1 MHSLFVYELDIGTSD
16 ILEKSSKINNLITSS
31 TINLPLISLGF
42 QHFLHRTKD
51 AMTITDKLE
60 TKNKFYNVMNPF
72 EHDVSNYEES
82 LVNVTKQ
89 YFNNKEKAPEIMSRS
104 FYKMWE
110 ILYLFGIGDT
120 KNLSYASM
128 ANTPESF
135 IQAIIHYR
143 QKFKDGITN
152 DKIYSV
158 SIHSDKEKYAQM
170 NNQFLGF
177 YNKQYKNVFSIVD
190 HRGVKKIRK
199 TKSQSGGKAK
209 QNTEDTENTEDSEVV
224 EDKSKAKSKGKTKG
238 KTKVV
243 VKDTEG
249 GSSSVSVSNKNIIQ
263 LDTIKL
269 FKKDIEKSK
278 KYLDLITSDGKI
290 KTDDINTIEQDSYQL
305 ILSEIIAALKVQA
318 VGGSFVL
325 KVFETFTIP
334 SLKLIYL
341 LSSFYKNTYIYKPFY
356 SRPYNS
362 EKYII
367 CKDFKLDQVKDAEQL
382 KTKIKTLE
390 TVLADMDIN
399 KFVYDIFPTLKLPD
413 EYLYKMKLIN
423 IKIANTQ
430 QIMINEIVKYI
441 KENNYF
447 GEKYH
452 IQRNAQIEATK
463 WWSSYF
469 FPPNNVYEKS
479 KDDLM
484 KLMTTTLDKNK
495 AEQVQFIS
503 SLVKN

>member
-31 TINLPLISLGF
+31 TINIPLISLGF

-51 AMTITDKLE
+51 AMVITEKLE
-60 TKNKFYNVMNPF
+60 TKNKFYNVINPF
-72 EHDVSNYEES
+72 EHVISNYEES
-82 LVNVTKQ
+82 LINLTKQ
-89 YFNNKEKAPEIMSRS
+89 YFNNKDKAPEIMSRS

-158 SIHSDKEKYAQM
+158 LIHSNKDKYTEM
-170 NNQFLGF
+170 NMQFLGF

-190 HRGVKKIRK
+190 HRGVKKIK
-199 TKSQSGGKAK
+199 
-209 QNTEDTENTEDSEVV
+209 V
-224 EDKSKAKSKGKTKG
+224 SKAKTQKGG
-238 KTKVV
+238 KSIETN
-243 VKDTEG
+243 DTESSETSENIDEKSKDIKTTKKKKLIIENTG
-249 GSSSVSVSNKNIIQ
+249 GSSPVGVLIKNIIQ
-263 LDTIKL
+263 IDTIKL
-269 FKKDIEKSK
+269 FKKDIEKTK

-290 KTDDINTIEQDSYQL
+290 KTDNIHTQEQESYQL
-305 ILSEIIAALKVQA
+305 LLSEIIAALKVQA
-318 VGGSFVL
+318 INGSFVL

-334 SLKLIYL
+334 TLKLIYL

-382 KTKIKTLE
+382 KVKIKTLE
-390 TVLADMDIN
+390 TVLAEMDTN

-452 IQRNAQIEATK
+452 TQRDIQIKATK
-463 WWSSYF
+463 WWVSSF
-469 FPPNNVYEKS
+469 LPPDNLYDKS
-479 KDDLM
+479 KEELNKIM
-484 KLMTTTLDKNK
+484 NTTLEKNK
-495 AEQVQFIS
+495 AEQMQFIS

>member
-1 MHSLFVYELDIGTSD
+1 MHSLFVYELDIGNSD
-16 ILEKSSKINNLITSS
+16 VLEKSSKINNLITSS
-31 TINLPLISLGF
+31 TINIPLISLGF

-51 AMTITDKLE
+51 AMAITEKLE
-60 TKNKFYNVMNPF
+60 TKNKFYNVINPF
-72 EHDVSNYEES
+72 EHVISNYEES
-82 LVNVTKQ
+82 LINLTKQ
-89 YFNNKEKAPEIMSRS
+89 YFNNKDKTPEIMSRG

-158 SIHSDKEKYAQM
+158 LIHSNKDKYTEM
-170 NNQFLGF
+170 NMQFLGF

-190 HRGVKKIRK
+190 HRGVKKIRVSK
-199 TKSQSGGKAK
+199 AKLQSGGKSK
-209 QNTEDTENTEDSEVV
+209 EQGDTESSETS
-224 EDKSKAKSKGKTKG
+224 ENIDEKI
-238 KTKVV
+238 
-243 VKDTEG
+243 KDTKTTKKKKLIIENTG
-249 GSSSVSVSNKNIIQ
+249 GSSPVGTSIKNIIQ
-263 LDTIKL
+263 IDTIKL
-269 FKKDIEKSK
+269 FKKDIEKTK

-290 KTDDINTIEQDSYQL
+290 KTDTIHTQEQESYQL
-305 ILSEIIAALKVQA
+305 LLSQIIAALKVQA
-318 VGGSFVL
+318 ISGSFVL
-325 KVFETFTIP
+325 KVFETFTMP
-334 SLKLIYL
+334 TLKLIYL

-367 CKDFKLDQVKDAEQL
+367 CKNFQLDQVKDAEQL
-382 KTKIKTLE
+382 KVKIKTLE
-390 TVLADMDIN
+390 TVLAGMDTN

-452 IQRNAQIEATK
+452 TQRDIQIKATK
-463 WWSSYF
+463 WWVSSF
-469 FPPNNVYEKS
+469 FPPDNLYDKS
-479 KDDLM
+479 KEDLI
-484 KLMTTTLDKNK
+484 KIMTTTLEKNK
-495 AEQVQFIS
+495 AEQMQFIS
-503 SLVKN
+503 SLIKN

>member
-1 MHSLFVYELDIGTSD
+1 MHSLFVYELDIGNSD

-31 TINLPLISLGF
+31 TINIPLISLGF
-42 QHFLHRTKD
+42 QHFLHHTKD
-51 AMTITDKLE
+51 AMAITEKLE

-72 EHDVSNYEES
+72 EHVISNYEES
-82 LVNVTKQ
+82 LINITKQ
-89 YFNNKEKAPEIMSRS
+89 YFNNKDKAPEIMSRG

-158 SIHSDKEKYAQM
+158 LIHSNKDKYTEM
-170 NNQFLGF
+170 NMQFLGF

-190 HRGVKKIRK
+190 HRGVKKIRVSK
-199 TKSQSGGKAK
+199 AKLQSGGKSK
-209 QNTEDTENTEDSEVV
+209 EPNDTDTSESSETPKNIGNTKTTKKNKLIIENT
-224 EDKSKAKSKGKTKG
+224 
-238 KTKVV
+238 
-243 VKDTEG
+243 G
-249 GSSSVSVSNKNIIQ
+249 GSSPVGVSIKNIIQ
-263 LDTIKL
+263 IDTIKL
-269 FKKDIEKSK
+269 FKKDIEKTK

-290 KTDDINTIEQDSYQL
+290 KTDNIHTQEPESYQL
-305 ILSEIIAALKVQA
+305 LLSEIIAALKVQA
-318 VGGSFVL
+318 INGSFVL

-334 SLKLIYL
+334 TLKLIYL

-390 TVLADMDIN
+390 TVLAEMDTN
-399 KFVYDIFPTLKLPD
+399 RFVYDIFPTLKLPD

-452 IQRNAQIEATK
+452 TQRDIQINATK
-463 WWSSYF
+463 WWVSFF
-469 FPPNNVYEKS
+469 FPPNNLYDKS
-479 KDDLM
+479 KEDLI
-484 KLMTTTLDKNK
+484 KIMTTTLEKNK
-495 AEQVQFIS
+495 AEQMQFIS

>member
-1 MHSLFVYELDIGTSD
+1 
-16 ILEKSSKINNLITSS
+16 
-31 TINLPLISLGF
+31 
-42 QHFLHRTKD
+42 
-51 AMTITDKLE
+51 
-60 TKNKFYNVMNPF
+60 
-72 EHDVSNYEES
+72 
-82 LVNVTKQ
+82 
-89 YFNNKEKAPEIMSRS
+89 
-104 FYKMWE
+104 
-110 ILYLFGIGDT
+110 
-120 KNLSYASM
+120 M

-190 HRGVKKIRK
+190 HRGVKKPRLIK
-199 TKSQSGGKAK
+199 AKSQSGGKAK
-209 QNTEDTENTEDSEVV
+209 KDTEDTEDTEDSEVV
-224 EDKSKAKSKGKTKG
+224 DNKSKAKSKGKTKG
-238 KTKVV
+238 KTNAV

-249 GSSSVSVSNKNIIQ
+249 GSSSVSVTNKNIIQ

-290 KTDDINTIEQDSYQL
+290 KTDDINTLEQESYQL

-390 TVLADMDIN
+390 TVLAGMDIN
-399 KFVYDIFPTLKLPD
+399 KFVYDIFPTLKLP
-413 EYLYKMKLIN
+413 Y
-423 IKIANTQ
+423 
-430 QIMINEIVKYI
+430 
-441 KENNYF
+441 
-447 GEKYH
+447 
-452 IQRNAQIEATK
+452 
-463 WWSSYF
+463 
-469 FPPNNVYEKS
+469 
-479 KDDLM
+479 
-484 KLMTTTLDKNK
+484 
-495 AEQVQFIS
+495 
-503 SLVKN
+503 

>member
-1 MHSLFVYELDIGTSD
+1 MHSLFVYELDNGTSD

-51 AMTITDKLE
+51 AMTITEKLE

-72 EHDVSNYEES
+72 EHDISNYDDS
-82 LVNVTKQ
+82 LINLTKK
-89 YFNNKEKAPEIMSRS
+89 YFNNKDKAPEIMSRS

-110 ILYLFGIGDT
+110 ILYLFGIGDN

-158 SIHSDKEKYAQM
+158 LIHSDKEKYADM
-170 NNQFLGF
+170 NMQFLGF

-190 HRGVKKIRK
+190 HKGVKKIRK
-199 TKSQSGGKAK
+199 TKAQSGGKAK
-209 QNTEDTENTEDSEVV
+209 DESEDTEDTEDKEPV
-224 EDKSKAKSKGKTKG
+224 KSKSKSKTNK
-238 KTKVV
+238 
-243 VKDTEG
+243 E
-249 GSSSVSVSNKNIIQ
+249 GSSSTSVTNKNIIQ
-263 LDTIKL
+263 SDTIKL

-290 KTDDINTIEQDSYQL
+290 KIDNINTQEQESYQL

-318 VGGSFVL
+318 VNGSFVL

-334 SLKLIYL
+334 TIKLIYL

-367 CKDFKLDQVKDAEQL
+367 CKDFQLDQVKDADQL

-390 TVLADMDIN
+390 TVLAGMDTN
-399 KFVYDIFPTLKLPD
+399 KFIYDIFPTLKLPD

-452 IQRNAQIEATK
+452 MQRDIQIEATK
-463 WWSSYF
+463 WWASTF
-469 FPPNNVYEKS
+469 LPPNNLYDKS
-479 KDDLM
+479 KEDLIKIM
-484 KLMTTTLDKNK
+484 NTSIDKNK

-503 SLVKN
+503 SLIKN

>member
-1 MHSLFVYELDIGTSD
+1 MHSLFVYELDIGNSD

-42 QHFLHRTKD
+42 QHFLHRTKE
-51 AMTITDKLE
+51 AMTITDKLD

-82 LVNVTKQ
+82 LINVTKQ

-190 HRGVKKIRK
+190 HRGVKKPRLIK
-199 TKSQSGGKAK
+199 AKLQCGGKAK
-209 QNTEDTENTEDSEVV
+209 QDTEDTEDSEVV

-238 KTKVV
+238 KTKEV

-249 GSSSVSVSNKNIIQ
+249 GSSSAIVSNKNIIQ

-290 KTDDINTIEQDSYQL
+290 KTDDINTLEQESYQL

-390 TVLADMDIN
+390 TVLAGMDIN

-452 IQRNAQIEATK
+452 IQINAQIEATK
-463 WWSSYF
+463 WWVSYF

-479 KDDLM
+479 KEDLM

>member
-1 MHSLFVYELDIGTSD
+1 
-16 ILEKSSKINNLITSS
+16 
-31 TINLPLISLGF
+31 
-42 QHFLHRTKD
+42 
-51 AMTITDKLE
+51 
-60 TKNKFYNVMNPF
+60 
-72 EHDVSNYEES
+72 
-82 LVNVTKQ
+82 
-89 YFNNKEKAPEIMSRS
+89 
-104 FYKMWE
+104 
-110 ILYLFGIGDT
+110 
-120 KNLSYASM
+120 M

-158 SIHSDKEKYAQM
+158 SIHPDKEKYAEM

-199 TKSQSGGKAK
+199 TKAQSGGKIK
-209 QNTEDTENTEDSEVV
+209 EDSEDTEDTEGKEPP
-224 EDKSKAKSKGKTKG
+224 KSKSKSKTIK
-238 KTKVV
+238 
-243 VKDTEG
+243 EG
-249 GSSSVSVSNKNIIQ
+249 GSSSTSVTNKNIIQ

-290 KTDDINTIEQDSYQL
+290 KTDDINTLEQDSYQL

-318 VGGSFVL
+318 VNGSFVL

-367 CKDFKLDQVKDAEQL
+367 CKDFQLDQVKDAEQL
-382 KTKIKTLE
+382 KIKIKTLE
-390 TVLADMDIN
+390 TVLADMDTN

-452 IQRNAQIEATK
+452 IQRETQIEATK

-469 FPPNNVYEKS
+469 FPPNNLYEKS
-479 KDDLM
+479 KDDLI
-484 KLMTTTLDKNK
+484 KIMTTSLDKNK
-495 AEQVQFIS
+495 AEQVQFIA

>member
-31 TINLPLISLGF
+31 TINIPLISLGF

-51 AMTITDKLE
+51 AMAITEKLE
-60 TKNKFYNVMNPF
+60 TKNKFYNVINPF
-72 EHDVSNYEES
+72 EHVISNYEES
-82 LVNVTKQ
+82 LINLTKQ
-89 YFNNKEKAPEIMSRS
+89 YFNNKDKAPEIMSRS

-143 QKFKDGITN
+143 QKFKEGITN

-158 SIHSDKEKYAQM
+158 LIHSNKDKYTEM
-170 NNQFLGF
+170 NMQFLGF
-177 YNKQYKNVFSIVD
+177 YNKEYKNVFSIVD
-190 HRGVKKIRK
+190 HRGVKKIR
-199 TKSQSGGKAK
+199 
-209 QNTEDTENTEDSEVV
+209 V
-224 EDKSKAKSKGKTKG
+224 SKAKTQKGGTSKETNDIESSESSETPKKITK
-238 KTKVV
+238 KNKIIIENT
-243 VKDTEG
+243 G
-249 GSSSVSVSNKNIIQ
+249 GSSPVGVSIKNIIQ
-263 LDTIKL
+263 IDTIKL
-269 FKKDIEKSK
+269 FKKDIEKTK

-290 KTDDINTIEQDSYQL
+290 KTDTIHTQEQESYQL
-305 ILSEIIAALKVQA
+305 LLSEIIAALKVQA
-318 VGGSFVL
+318 SSGSFVL
-325 KVFETFTIP
+325 KVFETFTMP
-334 SLKLIYL
+334 TLKLIYL

-382 KTKIKTLE
+382 KTKINTLE
-390 TVLADMDIN
+390 IVLAGMDTN

-452 IQRNAQIEATK
+452 TQRDIQIQATK
-463 WWSSYF
+463 WWVSSFLPSDNLYD
-469 FPPNNVYEKS
+469 KS
-479 KDDLM
+479 KEDLIKIM
-484 KLMTTTLDKNK
+484 NTTIDKNK
-495 AEQVQFIS
+495 AEQMQFIS
-503 SLVKN
+503 SLIKN

>member
-1 MHSLFVYELDIGTSD
+1 MHSLFVYELDNGTSD

-51 AMTITDKLE
+51 AMTITEKLE

-72 EHDVSNYEES
+72 EHDISNYEES
-82 LVNVTKQ
+82 LINLTKK
-89 YFNNKEKAPEIMSRS
+89 YFNNKDKAPEIISRS

-110 ILYLFGIGDT
+110 ILFLFGIGDN

-158 SIHSDKEKYAQM
+158 LIHSNKEKYAEM
-170 NNQFLGF
+170 NMQFLGF

-190 HRGVKKIRK
+190 HKGVKKIRK
-199 TKSQSGGKAK
+199 TKAQSGGKAK
-209 QNTEDTENTEDSEVV
+209 DESEDTEDTEDKEPV
-224 EDKSKAKSKGKTKG
+224 KSKSKSKTI
-238 KTKVV
+238 
-243 VKDTEG
+243 KDG
-249 GSSSVSVSNKNIIQ
+249 GSSTSITNKNIIQ
-263 LDTIKL
+263 SDTIKL
-269 FKKDIEKSK
+269 FKKDIEKTK

-290 KTDDINTIEQDSYQL
+290 KTDDINTLEQESYQL

-318 VGGSFVL
+318 VNGSFVL

-367 CKDFKLDQVKDAEQL
+367 CKDFQLDQVKDADQL

-390 TVLADMDIN
+390 TVLAGMDTN

-452 IQRNAQIEATK
+452 IQRETQIEATK
-463 WWSSYF
+463 WWASTF
-469 FPPNNVYEKS
+469 LPPNNLYEKS
-479 KDDLM
+479 KDDLIKIM
-484 KLMTTTLDKNK
+484 NTTIDKNK

>member
-1 MHSLFVYELDIGTSD
+1 MHSLFVYELDIGNSD

-31 TINLPLISLGF
+31 TINIPLISLGF
-42 QHFLHRTKD
+42 QHFLHHTKD
-51 AMTITDKLE
+51 AMAITEKLE

-72 EHDVSNYEES
+72 EHDISNYDDS
-82 LVNVTKQ
+82 LINLTKK
-89 YFNNKEKAPEIMSRS
+89 YFNNKDKAPEIMSRS

-110 ILYLFGIGDT
+110 ILYLFGIGDN

-158 SIHSDKEKYAQM
+158 LIHSDKEKYADM
-170 NNQFLGF
+170 NMQFLGF
-177 YNKQYKNVFSIVD
+177 YNKQYKNVFNIVD

-199 TKSQSGGKAK
+199 TKAQSGGKAK
-209 QNTEDTENTEDSEVV
+209 DESEDTEDTEEKEPV
-224 EDKSKAKSKGKTKG
+224 KSKSKSKTNK
-238 KTKVV
+238 
-243 VKDTEG
+243 EG
-249 GSSSVSVSNKNIIQ
+249 GSSTSVTNKNIIQ
-263 LDTIKL
+263 SDTIKL

-290 KTDDINTIEQDSYQL
+290 KIDNINTQEQDSYQL

-318 VGGSFVL
+318 VHGSFVL
-325 KVFETFTIP
+325 KVFETFTMPTI
-334 SLKLIYL
+334 KLIYL
-341 LSSFYKNTYIYKPFY
+341 LSGFYKNTYIYKPFY

-367 CKDFKLDQVKDAEQL
+367 CKDFQLDQVKDADQL

-390 TVLADMDIN
+390 TVLAGMDTN

-452 IQRNAQIEATK
+452 MQRDIQIEATK
-463 WWSSYF
+463 WWASIF
-469 FPPNNVYEKS
+469 LPPNNLYDKS
-479 KDDLM
+479 KEDLIKIM
-484 KLMTTTLDKNK
+484 NTSIDKNK
-495 AEQVQFIS
+495 AEQVQFIA

>member
-1 MHSLFVYELDIGTSD
+1 MHSLFVYELDNGTSD

-42 QHFLHRTKD
+42 QNFLHRTKD
-51 AMTITDKLE
+51 AMTITEKLE

-72 EHDVSNYEES
+72 EHDISNYDDS
-82 LVNVTKQ
+82 LINLTKK
-89 YFNNKEKAPEIMSRS
+89 YFNNKDKAPEIMSRS

-110 ILYLFGIGDT
+110 ILYLFGIGDN

-158 SIHSDKEKYAQM
+158 LIHSDKEKYADM
-170 NNQFLGF
+170 NMQFLGF

-190 HRGVKKIRK
+190 HKGVKKIRK
-199 TKSQSGGKAK
+199 TKAQSGGKAK
-209 QNTEDTENTEDSEVV
+209 DESEDTEDTEDKEPV
-224 EDKSKAKSKGKTKG
+224 KSKSKSKTNK
-238 KTKVV
+238 
-243 VKDTEG
+243 E
-249 GSSSVSVSNKNIIQ
+249 GSSSTSVTNKNIIQ
-263 LDTIKL
+263 SDTIKL

-290 KTDDINTIEQDSYQL
+290 KIDNINTQEQESYQL

-318 VGGSFVL
+318 VNGSFVL

-334 SLKLIYL
+334 TIKLIYL

-367 CKDFKLDQVKDAEQL
+367 CKDFQLDQVKDADQL

-390 TVLADMDIN
+390 TVLAGMDTN
-399 KFVYDIFPTLKLPD
+399 KFIYDIFPTLKLPD

-452 IQRNAQIEATK
+452 MQRDIQIEATK
-463 WWSSYF
+463 WWASTF
-469 FPPNNVYEKS
+469 LPPNNLYDKS
-479 KDDLM
+479 KEDLIKIM
-484 KLMTTTLDKNK
+484 NTSIDKNK

-503 SLVKN
+503 SLIKN

>member
-1 MHSLFVYELDIGTSD
+1 MHSLFVYELDIGNSD
-16 ILEKSSKINNLITSS
+16 ILEKSSKINNLTTSS
-31 TINLPLISLGF
+31 TINIPLISLGF
-42 QHFLHRTKD
+42 HYYFHRTKD
-51 AMTITDKLE
+51 AMTITEKLE

-72 EHDVSNYEES
+72 EHVISNYDES
-82 LVNVTKQ
+82 LINLTKL
-89 YFNNKEKAPEIMSRS
+89 YFNNKDKAPEIMSRG

-120 KNLSYASM
+120 KNLSYASI

-158 SIHSDKEKYAQM
+158 LIHSNKDKYTEM
-170 NNQFLGF
+170 NMQFLGF

-190 HRGVKKIRK
+190 YRGVKKIRVSK
-199 TKSQSGGKAK
+199 AKLQSGGKSK
-209 QNTEDTENTEDSEVV
+209 ETDDKSQETDDTESSETP
-224 EDKSKAKSKGKTKG
+224 KKI
-238 KTKVV
+238 
-243 VKDTEG
+243 KDTEITKKKKLIIENTG
-249 GSSSVSVSNKNIIQ
+249 GSSPVGVSIKNIIQ
-263 LDTIKL
+263 IDTIKL
-269 FKKDIEKSK
+269 FKKDIEKTK

-290 KTDDINTIEQDSYQL
+290 KIDDINTQEQESYQL

-318 VGGSFVL
+318 INGSFVL

-334 SLKLIYL
+334 TLKLIYL

-356 SRPYNS
+356 SRSYNS

-367 CKDFKLDQVKDAEQL
+367 CKDFQLDQVKDAEQL
-382 KTKIKTLE
+382 KVKIKTLE
-390 TVLADMDIN
+390 TVLAGMDTN

-452 IQRNAQIEATK
+452 TQRDIQIQATK
-463 WWSSYF
+463 WWVSSF
-469 FPPNNVYEKS
+469 FPPDNLYNKS
-479 KDDLM
+479 KEDLIKIM
-484 KLMTTTLDKNK
+484 NTTLEKNK
-495 AEQVQFIS
+495 AEQMQFIS

>member
-1 MHSLFVYELDIGTSD
+1 MHSLFVYELDIGNSD

-31 TINLPLISLGF
+31 TINIPLISLGF

-51 AMTITDKLE
+51 AMTITEKLE

-72 EHDVSNYEES
+72 EHVIPNYDES
-82 LVNVTKQ
+82 LINLTKL
-89 YFNNKEKAPEIMSRS
+89 YFNNKDKAPDIMSRK

-158 SIHSDKEKYAQM
+158 LIHSNKDKYTEM
-170 NNQFLGF
+170 NMQFLGF

-190 HRGVKKIRK
+190 HKGVKKIRVSK
-199 TKSQSGGKAK
+199 AKLQSGGKSK
-209 QNTEDTENTEDSEVV
+209 EPDDTESSETPEEIKNTKTTKK
-224 EDKSKAKSKGKTKG
+224 KSTIEN
-238 KTKVV
+238 T
-243 VKDTEG
+243 G
-249 GSSSVSVSNKNIIQ
+249 GSSPVGISIKNIIQ
-263 LDTIKL
+263 IDTIKL
-269 FKKDIEKSK
+269 FKKDIEKTK

-290 KTDDINTIEQDSYQL
+290 KTDTIHTQEQESYQL
-305 ILSEIIAALKVQA
+305 LLSEIIAALKIQA
-318 VGGSFVL
+318 PSGSFVL

-334 SLKLIYL
+334 TLKLIYL

-390 TVLADMDIN
+390 TVLAGMDTN
-399 KFVYDIFPTLKLPD
+399 KFVFDIFPTLKLPD

-452 IQRNAQIEATK
+452 TQRDIQINATK
-463 WWSSYF
+463 WWVSFF
-469 FPPNNVYEKS
+469 FPPNNLYDKS
-479 KDDLM
+479 KEDLI
-484 KLMTTTLDKNK
+484 KIMTTTLEKNK
-495 AEQVQFIS
+495 AEQMQFIE

>member
-1 MHSLFVYELDIGTSD
+1 
-16 ILEKSSKINNLITSS
+16 
-31 TINLPLISLGF
+31 
-42 QHFLHRTKD
+42 
-51 AMTITDKLE
+51 
-60 TKNKFYNVMNPF
+60 
-72 EHDVSNYEES
+72 
-82 LVNVTKQ
+82 
-89 YFNNKEKAPEIMSRS
+89 MSRG

-120 KNLSYASM
+120 KNLSYASI

-158 SIHSDKEKYAQM
+158 LIHSNKDKYTEM
-170 NNQFLGF
+170 NMQFLGF

-190 HRGVKKIRK
+190 YRGVKKIRVSK
-199 TKSQSGGKAK
+199 AKLQSGGKSK
-209 QNTEDTENTEDSEVV
+209 ETDGKSKETDDKSLETDDTESSETP
-224 EDKSKAKSKGKTKG
+224 KKI
-238 KTKVV
+238 
-243 VKDTEG
+243 KDTEITKKKKLIIENTG
-249 GSSSVSVSNKNIIQ
+249 GSSPVGVSIKNIIQ
-263 LDTIKL
+263 IDTIKL
-269 FKKDIEKSK
+269 FKKDIEKTK

-290 KTDDINTIEQDSYQL
+290 KIDDINTQEQESYQL

-318 VGGSFVL
+318 INGSFVL

-334 SLKLIYL
+334 TLKLIYL

-367 CKDFKLDQVKDAEQL
+367 CKDFQLDQVKDAEQL
-382 KTKIKTLE
+382 KVKIKTLE
-390 TVLADMDIN
+390 TVLAGMDTN

-452 IQRNAQIEATK
+452 TQRDIQIQATK
-463 WWSSYF
+463 WWVSSF
-469 FPPNNVYEKS
+469 FPPDNLYNKS
-479 KDDLM
+479 KEDLIKIM
-484 KLMTTTLDKNK
+484 NTTLEKNK
-495 AEQVQFIS
+495 AEQMQFIS